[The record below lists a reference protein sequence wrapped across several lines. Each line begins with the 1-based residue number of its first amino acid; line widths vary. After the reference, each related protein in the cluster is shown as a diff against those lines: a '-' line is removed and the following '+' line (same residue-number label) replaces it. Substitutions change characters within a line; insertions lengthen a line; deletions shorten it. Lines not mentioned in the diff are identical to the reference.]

1 MSLQDDIDLLLTC
14 APAKCPR
21 EEACFRVARYV
32 RDRLHSESP
41 APYAAA
47 DKTTDDDLI
56 VDYAPHWEVRNG
68 FVPCRD
74 E

>member
-21 EEACFRVARYV
+21 EEACFRVAKYL
-32 RDRLHSESP
+32 RDNLLDTVIRESIE
-41 APYAAA
+41 
-47 DKTTDDDLI
+47 TVDDGE
-56 VDYAPHWEVRNG
+56 VSDYAPHWEVRNG

>member
-1 MSLQDDIDLLLTC
+1 MSLQDDVNLLLTC

-21 EEACFRVARYV
+21 EEACLRVAKYL
-32 RDRLHSESP
+32 RDNLLDTVIRESL
-41 APYAAA
+41 A
-47 DKTTDDDLI
+47 TVDDGE
-56 VDYAPHWEVRNG
+56 VSDYAPHWEVRNG